1 MMTLRPQTVV
11 PIEHRPCR
19 RERGFTLI
27 ELMLALTLLGLFAAL
42 LTPLLMASA
51 RERRTALQEQ
61 LALQL
66 AANQLEQI
74 TLASPGDLNQY
85 ATAQAVPVADDVS
98 RWLPDVKQTVATTA
112 TDQGVRITVSLTW
125 QHRAGVMHKPVVLEG
140 WSYAAGGQ
148 P

>member
-1 MMTLRPQTVV
+1 M
-11 PIEHRPCR
+11 PIEPRPR
-19 RERGFTLI
+19 HRERGFTLL
-27 ELMLALTLLGLFAAL
+27 ELMLALALLGLFAAL

-66 AANQLEQI
+66 AANQLEQL
-74 TLASPGDLNQY
+74 TLASPDQLKQY
-85 ATAQAVPVADDVS
+85 ATAQTVPVTDDVS
-98 RWLPDVKQTVATTA
+98 RWLPDVKQTVATIA
-112 TDQGVRITVSLTW
+112 TDQGVHITVSLTW
-125 QHRAGVMHKPVVLEG
+125 QHRAGVMHRPVVLEG

>member
-1 MMTLRPQTVV
+1 M
-11 PIEHRPCR
+11 PIAPRPCR

-27 ELMLALTLLGLFAAL
+27 ELMLALALLGLFVAL
-42 LTPLLMASA
+42 LSPLLMASA

-66 AANQLEQI
+66 AANQLEQL
-74 TLASPGDLNQY
+74 TLASPDDLKQY
-85 ATAQAVPVADDVS
+85 ATAQTVPMTDDVS

-112 TDQGVRITVSLTW
+112 TEQGVRIIVSLTW
-125 QHRAGVMHKPVVLEG
+125 QHRAGVMHKPLVLEG
-140 WSYAAGGQ
+140 WSYATGGQ